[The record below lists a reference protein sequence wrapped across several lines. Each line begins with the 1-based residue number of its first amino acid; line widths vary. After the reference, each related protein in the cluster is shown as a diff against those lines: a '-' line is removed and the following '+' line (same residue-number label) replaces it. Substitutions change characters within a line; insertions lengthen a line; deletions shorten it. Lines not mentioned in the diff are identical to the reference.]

1 MFTALFPMR
10 KCIELSPRTLWK
22 GGDGSLVKKNIKR
35 KAVGKLADRFLKAL
49 CVDKER
55 INENPDG
62 NLLVTFNSELRWLKS
77 NKKPLAQKSFIAII

>member
-35 KAVGKLADRFLKAL
+35 KAL